1 MTILLLA
8 LLAGAVIYSLLSIV
22 AAFRYLSVRPPT
34 LSSPEPISILKPLA
48 GLDLGLESNLRT
60 FFEQDYP
67 AFELLFAVRSQ
78 DDPAVAIVEKLRLE
92 YPHIPSRLLVTGE
105 SPYPNAKVYSL
116 QQMLAAAANDLVV
129 MSDSDI
135 RVTPSL
141 LKTVAAEFQDAG
153 LGVATCPYR
162 AVAGPSFWSR
172 LEAIGM
178 NTDFAA
184 GILVARM
191 LEGMKFAVG
200 PTIAARRRVLQAI
213 GGFDRLKDYLAED
226 FVMGK
231 FAADAGHGVILSSY
245 VIEHHIGSADL
256 RHNAAHR
263 LRWARSTRRSRP
275 LGYVGQLF
283 TMPLPLALLLCA
295 VNPAWWPALLV
306 TLAVRLLAAYVVSA
320 RVLHARINWLLL
332 PIEDVDCLL
341 LLAGWIL
348 RQYDCLAR
356 AAVSSL
362 FRRPVRAAAISR
374 SGVKHGLRLR
384 KFPVSQLE
392 RLPAP
397 GHGVPPAA
405 DEPHQDRDK
414 IAQGNERQPACHLPV
429 LQNHAPHQPTRR
441 RIA

>member
-1 MTILLLA
+1 MTIVLLV
-8 LLAGAVIYSLLSIV
+8 LLAGAVVYSLLSVV
-22 AAFRYLSVRPPT
+22 AAFRYLSVRPLALHVHKT
-34 LSSPEPISILKPLA
+34 TAPEAISVLKPLA

-67 AFELLFAVRSQ
+67 AFELLFAVRNG
-78 DDPAVAIVEKLRLE
+78 DDPAVAIVEKLRRE
-92 YPHIPSRLLVTGE
+92 HPQIPARLLVTGE

-116 QQMLAAAANDLVV
+116 EQMLSAASNDLVV

-135 RVTPSL
+135 RVTPAL

-162 AVAGPSFWSR
+162 AVAGASFWSR

-245 VIEHHIGSADL
+245 IIEHHIGSADL

-283 TMPLPLALLLCA
+283 TMPLPLALLVCA
-295 VNPAWWPALLV
+295 ASPRWWPVLILTLV
-306 TLAVRLLAAYVVSA
+306 VRYLAAYVVSS
-320 RVLHARINWLLL
+320 RVLRAKINWLLL
-332 PIEDVDCLL
+332 PIEDVTTFCFW
-341 LLAGWIL
+341 LAGFFGNTIVW
-348 RQYDCLAR
+348 RG
-356 AAVSSL
+356 
-362 FRRPVRAAAISR
+362 RRY
-374 SGVKHGLRLR
+374 RLYSDGR
-384 KFPVSQLE
+384 FEL
-392 RLPAP
+392 LPASS
-397 GHGVPPAA
+397 G
-405 DEPHQDRDK
+405 E
-414 IAQGNERQPACHLPV
+414 
-429 LQNHAPHQPTRR
+429 
-441 RIA
+441 

>member
-1 MTILLLA
+1 VTFVLML
-8 LLAGAVIYSLLSIV
+8 LLAGAIVYSLLSVV
-22 AAFRYLSVRPPT
+22 AALRYLSVRPPA
-34 LSSPEPISILKPLA
+34 LNSLEPISILKPLA
-48 GLDLGLESNLRT
+48 GIDLGLESNLRS

-67 AFELLFAVRSQ
+67 TFEILFAVRSE
-78 DDPAVAIVEKLRLE
+78 DDAAVEIVERLRRE
-92 YPHIPSRLLVTGE
+92 YQRVPSRLLLTGE

-116 QQMLAAAANDLVV
+116 EQMLAAAANDLVV

-135 RVTPSL
+135 RVTPGL
-141 LKTVAAEFQDAG
+141 LKTVTAEFQDAG

-200 PTIAARRRVLQAI
+200 PTIVARRRVLQAI

-231 FAADAGHGVILSSY
+231 FAADAGHGVTLSSY

-256 RHNAAHR
+256 RHNVAHR

-275 LGYVGQLF
+275 WGYVGQLF

-295 VNPAWWPALLV
+295 ANPAWWPALVV
-306 TLAVRLLAAYVVSA
+306 TFGVRLLAAYIISA
-320 RVLHARINWLLL
+320 RVLRAQINWLLL
-332 PIEDVDCLL
+332 PIEDVNAFCFWLAGFFGNTIVWRGRRYRLYSDGRFE
-341 LLAGWIL
+341 LLA
-348 RQYDCLAR
+348 
-356 AAVSSL
+356 S
-362 FRRPVRAAAISR
+362 
-374 SGVKHGLRLR
+374 
-384 KFPVSQLE
+384 
-392 RLPAP
+392 PA
-397 GHGVPPAA
+397 G
-405 DEPHQDRDK
+405 E
-414 IAQGNERQPACHLPV
+414 
-429 LQNHAPHQPTRR
+429 
-441 RIA
+441 